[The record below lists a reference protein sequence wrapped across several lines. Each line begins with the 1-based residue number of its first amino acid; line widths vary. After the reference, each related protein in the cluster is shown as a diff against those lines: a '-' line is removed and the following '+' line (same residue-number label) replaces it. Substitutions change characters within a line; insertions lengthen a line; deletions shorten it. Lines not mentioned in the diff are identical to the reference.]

1 MNASIKT
8 LLVTVLSSLCAAG
21 CGGSAQLVRADA
33 LGGHVALEGPF
44 MPAMSDAR
52 LLMAEHC
59 QGRFEAVER
68 QSGADFRCLRD
79 DDATLAVHVAV
90 MQDRVTQTL
99 E

>member
-1 MNASIKT
+1 
-8 LLVTVLSSLCAAG
+8 
-21 CGGSAQLVRADA
+21 
-33 LGGHVALEGPF
+33 